1 MNFNEIIKQL
11 KHGPTDVVGIDV
23 GTSSVKTVRIK
34 ATDNNMELVSAEIL
48 PPVKIREEPEPG
60 SESEVPATDALN
72 LSRKVTGHYASIA
85 LSGENAVV
93 KLLNFPGQFTDESVG
108 KLVQSLGLENPDD
121 YRIGYKLITQAYGKN
136 EAKVLAVAIP
146 EIDAAIV
153 NDLLPSGLPAPFS
166 IEVSGLATMTAFL
179 HGPAAELQT
188 EAVGVVDFGAHTT
201 SFGLFNKN
209 VLALVRRFSLGTDS
223 VLNNVQKA
231 LGVDRETAQGIIADG
246 AFDISQ
252 SVVEV
257 MEPILK
263 QLIVCRD
270 FVERREDCHV
280 TKIFAT
286 GGLALSG
293 DSIEEIHSSLGV
305 DVETWNPLDYV
316 NTSHDAIPESLAGSG
331 WRLTAAIGAALAT
344 LEES

>member
-1 MNFNEIIKQL
+1 MDFSEIIKKL
-11 KHGPTDVVGIDV
+11 KRGPTDVVGIDV
-23 GTSSVKTVRIK
+23 GTTAVKAVRIK
-34 ATDNNMELVSAEIL
+34 ALDGKMQLAGAEIL
-48 PPVKIREEPEPG
+48 PPAEVQQEAEPD
-60 SESEVPATDALN
+60 SEAEAPAAGALN
-72 LSRKVTGHYASIA
+72 LSRKVTGRYASLA

-93 KLLNFPGQFTDESVG
+93 KLLNFPGQFTDESID
-108 KLVQSLGLENPDD
+108 KLIQSLGLENPENH
-121 YRIGYKLITQAYGKN
+121 RIGYKLISQGHGKN

-146 EIDAAIV
+146 ETDAAII

-166 IEVSGLATMTAFL
+166 IEISGLATMTAFL
-179 HGPAAELQT
+179 HGPGAEQEN

-209 VLALVRRFSLGTDS
+209 VLSLVRRFSLGTNS
-223 VLNNVQKA
+223 VLDNVQKT

-252 SVVEV
+252 SVTDVLD
-257 MEPILK
+257 PLLK

-280 TKIFAT
+280 TKIFVT
-286 GGLALSG
+286 GGLALSS
-293 DSIEEIHSSLGV
+293 DSMEEMQSSLRV
-305 DVETWNPLDYV
+305 DVQAWNPLDYI
-316 NTSHDAIPESLAGSG
+316 NTASDAIPESVAGNE
-331 WRLTAAIGAALAT
+331 WKLTAAIGAALAT